1 MSVAVP
7 ALPHYRSFLDDEQAL
22 YQFLLSAQTKLTANQ
37 TKIFSFSQEISH
49 LDPLQILA
57 LADAREVIHFYR
69 ENPDYQEVIF
79 AYGVADFL
87 TIVETNRF
95 EVARQFIQASFQR
108 MVRIPSPVSHCLAP
122 LVFCG
127 FSFFARIPEPSPFPA
142 GLVVL
147 PQLQIVRR
155 ADRCFLL
162 CNIVV
167 DTSTNL
173 KFIVKQ
179 IFHQL
184 KQLKHWSRS
193 LTPFTTPRSLA
204 PCLKTTSVNSTQH
217 LRSAIEA
224 ILGNIRSQHLS
235 KVVLAQAL
243 DIKTQQAFQVSR
255 CLQNLRQNY
264 GDCHLFSLGNGRGQ
278 SFIGASPERLFSIRQ
293 HQLVTDALAGS
304 APRGKTPAEEELLS
318 QHLLHNPKERREHQA
333 VLEFILE
340 QLTAAGLS
348 PHCAPLQ
355 LLKLSNIQHLWTPI
369 QAPWPA
375 PLHPLDLLAKLHP
388 TPAVAGVPS
397 AQACEAIRHHENFD
411 RSLYAAPLGW
421 IDSDGNSEFIVGI
434 RSALLGKYQARLFAG
449 AGIVAGSDPDREIA
463 EIELKLQALWR
474 ALTEA

>member
-7 ALPHYRSFLDDEQAL
+7 VLPPYRSLLSDEQQL
-22 YQFLLSAQTKLTANQ
+22 YRFLLSVQAKLTADQ
-37 TKIFSFSQEISH
+37 TKILSFSQEISL

-57 LADAREVIHFYR
+57 LANAQERIHFYS
-69 ENPDYQEVIF
+69 ENPHRQEIIF

-87 TIVETNRF
+87 SITEANRF
-95 EVARQFIQASFQR
+95 EIARQFSQACFHNI
-108 MVRIPSPVSHCLAP
+108 VRIPSPVSDNFAP

-127 FSFFARIPEPSPFPA
+127 FSFLATVPEPSPFPV

-147 PQLQIVRR
+147 PQWQIVRR
-155 ADRCFLL
+155 IDSCVLL
-162 CNIVV
+162 CNIIVHKN
-167 DTSTNL
+167 TNL
-173 KFIVKQ
+173 KFIIKQ
-179 IFHQL
+179 VVQQL
-184 KQLKHWSRS
+184 KQLKNWSRHV
-193 LTPFTTPRSLA
+193 TPFMPPRPLA
-204 PCLKTTSVNSTQH
+204 PSLQATSVNSPQH
-217 LRSAIEA
+217 LRSAMEA
-224 ILGNIRSQHLS
+224 VLQDIRRQQLH

-243 DIKTQQAFQVSR
+243 DVETEQPFQVSR
-255 CLQNLRQNY
+255 CLQNLRKNY
-264 GDCHLFSLGNGRGQ
+264 GDCHLFSLGNGQGQ
-278 SFIGASPERLFSIRQ
+278 SFVGASPERLFSIRQ

-304 APRGKTPAEEELLS
+304 AARGRTPAEEESLT

-333 VLEFILE
+333 VLEFIL
-340 QLTAAGLS
+340 QRLTEAGLS
-348 PHCAPLQ
+348 PCCAPLQ

-375 PLHPLDLLAKLHP
+375 HLHPLDLLAKLHP

-397 AQACEAIRHHENFD
+397 AQACAAIRHHENFD

-449 AGIVAGSDPDREIA
+449 AGIVAGSDPDREMA
-463 EIELKLQALWR
+463 EIELKLQVLWR